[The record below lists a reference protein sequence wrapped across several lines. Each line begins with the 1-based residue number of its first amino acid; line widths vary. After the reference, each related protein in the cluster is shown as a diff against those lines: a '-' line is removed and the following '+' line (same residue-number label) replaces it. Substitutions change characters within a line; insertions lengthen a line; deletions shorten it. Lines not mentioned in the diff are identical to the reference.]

1 MMSVPRSTS
10 ATASRCSRRMIPPVG
25 LLGKGSTSSLVFG
38 VIAARSASGVR
49 RKPSSGF
56 VAIGTGTPSVSA
68 VIGV

>member
-1 MMSVPRSTS
+1 
-10 ATASRCSRRMIPPVG
+10 MIPPVG